1 MSLRGLDIK
10 SVTQTL
16 QDVKT
21 EILTHLDV
29 YGGFLANRD
38 VCRELE
44 AYCEDGNYA
53 TDTVDLV
60 IYALATIHG
69 TMCCVVHVSEQGT
82 LSHRLISPVRSNSR
96 KDSRIAVLYIK
107 EFEHYE
113 ALKRLPG
120 KSSPLNYWVPPDSDS
135 DSRATSSRYVSIQVR
150 V

>member
-29 YGGFLANRD
+29 YGGFLANCD

-60 IYALATIHG
+60 IYALATIHR
-69 TMCCVVHVSEQGT
+69 TMCCVFHVSEQGT